1 MKNSSNSLIL
11 FFCGWG
17 FDERCIKNI
26 SSQSHDVAVI
36 YDCRSLDFDASV
48 TNGYDEVVVVA
59 WSFGVWAAGWL
70 MEQGMLMANSAY
82 AINGT
87 LNPVSETEGIPPAI
101 FEGTVGNLTEATMKK
116 FMMRI
121 CGGARGY
128 AELSELMPER
138 SFAEQKDEL
147 VLLGEY
153 FQKWQLSKQDIWSS
167 ALIATDDLIFPYQ
180 NMKNH
185 WGDKAITIAGAHLC
199 FGKVESWE
207 EMIGE
212 QGIVRSEK

>member
-1 MKNSSNSLIL
+1 MEAKWVVKNSRKSLIL

-17 FDERCIKNI
+17 FDERCIRHI
-26 SSQSHDVAVI
+26 SSQSHDVVAV
-36 YDCRSLDFDASV
+36 YDYRSLDFDQSI

-70 MEQGMLMANSAY
+70 MEQGLLRANHAY

-87 LNPVSETEGIPPAI
+87 LNPVNDSEGIPTAI
-101 FEGTVGNLTEATMKK
+101 FEGTVSNLTEATMKK

-128 AELSELMPER
+128 AELAALMPRRQFE
-138 SFAEQKDEL
+138 EQKEEL
-147 VLLGEY
+147 ILLGEY
-153 FQKWQLSKQDIWSS
+153 FQKWPLAKQDTWLS
-167 ALIATDDLIFPYQ
+167 ATIATEDLIFPYQ

-185 WGDKAITIAGAHLC
+185 WRDRVTTISGAHLC
-199 FGKVESWE
+199 FGKVASWG

-212 QGIVRSEK
+212 

>member
-1 MKNSSNSLIL
+1 MEAKWVVKNSSKSHIL

-17 FDERCIKNI
+17 FDERCLKHI
-26 SSQSHDVAVI
+26 SSQSHDVVAI
-36 YDCRSLDFDASV
+36 YDYRSLDFDASV
-48 TNGYDEVVVVA
+48 TNGYDEVVLVA

-70 MEQGMLMANSAY
+70 MEQGLIKANSAY

-87 LNPVSETEGIPPAI
+87 LNPVSDSEGIPPAI

-128 AELSELMPER
+128 AELSELMPQRCFE
-138 SFAEQKDEL
+138 EQKEEL
-147 VLLGEY
+147 ILLGEY
-153 FQKWQLSKQDIWSS
+153 FQKRPFSNQDIWSL
-167 ALIATDDLIFPYQ
+167 ALISADDLIFPFQ

-185 WGDKAITIAGAHLC
+185 WGDKATTIAGAHLC

-207 EMIGE
+207 EI
-212 QGIVRSEK
+212 ISE

>member
-1 MKNSSNSLIL
+1 MEAKWVVKNSSKSLIL

-17 FDERCIKNI
+17 FDESCIKHI
-26 SSQSHDVAVI
+26 SSQSHDVLAV
-36 YDCRSLDFDASV
+36 YDYRSLSFDQSA

-70 MEQGMLMANSAY
+70 MDQGLLKANSAH

-87 LNPVSETEGIPPAI
+87 LNPVSDSEGIPPAI
-101 FEGTVGNLTEATMKK
+101 FEGTVSNLTEATMKK

-128 AELSELMPER
+128 AELSELMPQR
-138 SFAEQKDEL
+138 SFEEQREEL
-147 VLLGEY
+147 ILLGEY
-153 FQKWQLSKQDIWSS
+153 FQKWQLAKQDIWSS
-167 ALIATDDLIFPYQ
+167 PTIATDDLIFPYQ

-185 WGDKAITIAGAHLC
+185 WGDRATTIAGAHLC

-207 EMIGE
+207 EML
-212 QGIVRSEK
+212 QRS